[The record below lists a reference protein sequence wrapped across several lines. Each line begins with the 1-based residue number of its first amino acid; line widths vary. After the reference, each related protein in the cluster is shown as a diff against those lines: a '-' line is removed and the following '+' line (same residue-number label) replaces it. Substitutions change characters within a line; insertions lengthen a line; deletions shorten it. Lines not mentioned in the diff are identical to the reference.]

1 MMKFFGIGA
10 VPRSKLTKE
19 SASGYPI
26 PLFLCRNED
35 GTVIDATGGP
45 GKFHL
50 IGYGYCVRL
59 VTEQIECGDMN
70 HYLRTEFTLPPEY
83 VTGTDITLAICA
95 HIEYEEACPGDCVVD
110 VQVFPIDGEGDM
122 WGDTCQ
128 TAAQSLSM
136 SWATKEFTLSG
147 NTAGW
152 GDLKPGDKI
161 LLRVRMCIEELS
173 PPMWVE
179 GYIGSM
185 VMKLDIRG

>member
-19 SASGYPI
+19 SAAEYPI
-26 PLFLCRNED
+26 PLFLCRNSD
-35 GTVIDATGGP
+35 GTVIDATGGA

-50 IGYGYCVRL
+50 EGYGYGIRL

-70 HYLRTEFTLPPEY
+70 HYLRTECTLPPEY
-83 VTGTDITLAICA
+83 VSGTDITLAICA
-95 HIEYEEACPGDCVVD
+95 HIEYEEASPGDCVVD
-110 VQVFPIDGEGDM
+110 VQAFPIDDRGESWSDL
-122 WGDTCQ
+122 CQ
-128 TAAQSLSM
+128 TAAQSLSWG
-136 SWATKEFTLSG
+136 WATKEFTLNG

-152 GDLKPGDKI
+152 GDLQPGDKI
-161 LLRVRMCIEELS
+161 LLRVRMYIEELS

-185 VMKLDIRG
+185 VMKLDIKG